1 VLKLILGK
9 DMINQV
15 KEINLK
21 KEKNIIIIFKK
32 VKKLMIILM
41 IILMKELKII
51 KEKDIPYFSK
61 FSK

>member
-1 VLKLILGK
+1 MLKLILGK

-21 KEKNIIIIFKK
+21 KEKNIVVVLKK
-32 VKKLMIILM
+32 MKKLMIILM

-51 KEKDIPYFSK
+51 KEKDIPYFGK